1 MPAPDGRQWWTP
13 TQMAERVAHTARA
26 DGRLTTAMQQLIRQ
40 DEEAFV
46 EVVRD
51 AIGNSGF
58 RYELTLLRLV
68 EQIKDAIGILAFGPL
83 VVPNTV
89 DVEGLPIKTPVGEI
103 HAMLED
109 CYTPEFLDQFDEEGN
124 PLPIEPEG
132 S

>member
-1 MPAPDGRQWWTP
+1 MSAPDGREWWTP
-13 TQMAERVAHTARA
+13 TQMAERIAKNVGADERLPTA
-26 DGRLTTAMQQLIRQ
+26 TRQ
-40 DEEAFV
+40 RIETDKEPFV

-51 AIGNSGF
+51 AIGDSGF

-68 EQIKDAIGILAFGPL
+68 EQIKDAIGTVAFGPL

-89 DVEGLPIKTPVGEI
+89 DVEGLPIPTPVGEVYSV
-103 HAMLED
+103 LND